1 MNLKYGR
8 TLVGLTQEELAER
21 VNVDRS
27 LIGAIERGASG
38 ASIDSLVTLG
48 EAIGVPA
55 HVLIMPPTEA
65 HPMILA
71 AAQPQL
77 QKAEIQGMLKK
88 EKSPGS
94 ARKKPLL

>member
-8 TLVGLTQEELAER
+8 TLIGLTQEQVAEL
-21 VNVDRS
+21 VDVDRS

-38 ASIDSLVTLG
+38 TSMDSLATLG

-65 HPMILA
+65 HPIILA
-71 AAQPQL
+71 AV
-77 QKAEIQGMLKK
+77 
-88 EKSPGS
+88 EKVVLRETVDVPTR
-94 ARKKPLL
+94 RKKQKLL